1 MPDIVT
7 LGKPVG
13 NGHPIGVVITRRE
26 IHQAFMAQTGH
37 FSTFGGNPVSCAAG
51 LAVLEV
57 LQREDLQGNAARS
70 GAYLKESLRKLAERH
85 DVIGDVR
92 GNGLLIGLELVLDR
106 KTKKPARAATSR
118 VLDRLSELG
127 VLTGRTGHLGNC
139 LKIRPPLP
147 FAPAHAD
154 IFVAALDQALREL

>member
-1 MPDIVT
+1 M
-7 LGKPVG
+7 
-13 NGHPIGVVITRRE
+13 ITRRE
-26 IHQAFMAQTGH
+26 VHETFMAQTGH

-57 LQREDLQGNAARS
+57 LQREGLQENAARS
-70 GAYLKESLRKLAERH
+70 GGYLKNGLWELAKKH
-85 DVIGDVR
+85 DIIGDVR
-92 GNGLLIGLELVLDR
+92 GSGLLVALELVRDR
-106 KTKKPARAATSR
+106 KTKAPAPKETSR

-147 FAPAHAD
+147 FAPEHAE
-154 IFVAALDQALREL
+154 IFISALDQALSEL